1 MAEQP
6 QGERTEKPSA
16 KRLRE
21 ARERG
26 QVPRSKD
33 LSVAAA
39 SLGVTIAL
47 DYFGSALVAR
57 LSTRLAQ
64 GLSAFGDQPLRTVTP
79 TELRNGLVADAL
91 VLALV
96 LAPLTLTA
104 MVIGV
109 GTTIAQSGWVLSGQP
124 LKMDWSRLSP
134 ATGFARLKPSQSG
147 TELLKAVAGAT
158 TLAVIAWGVARELVG
173 DAGRLVWLVPSA
185 AAQSGWSHVITLMW
199 RAGIALLI
207 LAAADFGLQRW
218 RHWSSLKMPNAT
230 QRSIG
235 CSSLKMTKQEARDE
249 AKSEGNPEVKARV
262 RRVQREMTRRRM
274 LKAVK
279 TATVVVTN
287 PTHFA
292 VALEYRREVSPAPRV
307 VAKGKDLL
315 AARIREIA
323 REAGIP
329 IVENVPLAQALY
341 KGVDVGHTIPADL
354 FGAVAEVLAYLIR
367 IKQLML

>member
-218 RHWSSLKMPNAT
+218 RHWSSLKM
-230 QRSIG
+230 
-235 CSSLKMTKQEARDE
+235 TKQEARDE

-274 LKAVK
+274 LKAVR

>member
-218 RHWSSLKMPNAT
+218 RHWSSLKM
-230 QRSIG
+230 
-235 CSSLKMTKQEARDE
+235 TKQEARDE

-274 LKAVK
+274 LKAVR

-307 VAKGKDLL
+307 VAKGQDLL